1 MNAVLYGNR
10 VAMKKWLASLVKKI
24 DFFDRSLLLLRRV
37 YLSWGKGYPRWS
49 EFKGLDE
56 VKSSKTPKNIFFI
69 TSIGSHLPAM
79 QLETSLA
86 LTLKL
91 RGHKVSALLCD
102 GVLPGCQM
110 CEPRLFSDTAH
121 FLKHGPQKRL
131 CGHCFDPGKKNYE
144 QAGIDVYKYSQFL
157 SDAKMAEADSII
169 ARTDLSKLREFQF
182 EGLKVGEHAMAGA
195 LRFFARA
202 TLPTDRSI
210 TDVVLRRY
218 LKAALITAFV
228 TRELIRQH
236 KIDVMVFH
244 HGIYVPQGIVG
255 EVARSMGVRVVNWNP
270 AYRKNCFIFSHYE
283 TYHHSLM
290 AEPTETWVKMFWDE
304 SKEKTITEYLKSR
317 WTGDNDW
324 IKFIQNPTFEREK
337 IVSELSLDLNKPVI
351 GCLTNVLWDAQ
362 LHYPAN
368 AFENL
373 LDWLFSTIDYF
384 SQRQD
389 LQLVIRIHPAEVTG
403 TVPSKQ
409 PVAEEIAARYPNLP
423 SNIKV
428 ILPGNPLSTYVI
440 SELCDAVI
448 IYGTKTG
455 VELTSVGIPVIVAG
469 EAWIRNKGITTD
481 VGSRSNY
488 TDILNSLPLKKRL
501 GPEVIKKA
509 KKYAYHFFFRRM
521 IPVKIFEKGPG
532 WPPYQLKSNDSQ
544 ELLEGVDP
552 GLDCICRGIVDGDP
566 FVFDS

>member
-1 MNAVLYGNR
+1 
-10 VAMKKWLASLVKKI
+10 MKNWLTGLVKKSDFI
-24 DFFDRSLLLLRRV
+24 DRTLLILRRI
-37 YLSWGKGYPRWS
+37 YLSFGRGYPRWK
-49 EFKGLDE
+49 EFTGLDK
-56 VKSSKTPKNIFFI
+56 VTTSKSPQNIFFI

-86 LTLKL
+86 ATLRL
-91 RGHKVSALLCD
+91 RGHYVAALLCD

-110 CEPRLFSDTAH
+110 CEPRLFSDTQH
-121 FLKHGPQKRL
+121 FLKHGPTKRL
-131 CGHCFDPGKKNYE
+131 CGHCFPPGKNVYE
-144 QAGIDVYKYSQFL
+144 QAGINVFSYSQFL
-157 SDAKMAEADSII
+157 TKEKLAEAEKLSQQL
-169 ARTDLSKLREFQF
+169 DLTHLKKYEL
-182 EGLKVGEHAMAGA
+182 EGLKLGEHAMAGA

-202 TLPTDRSI
+202 TLPEDRKI

-218 LKAALITAFV
+218 LKSALITAFV
-228 TRELIRQH
+228 TQELIKKH
-236 KIDVMVFH
+236 KVDVMVFH

-255 EVARSMGVRVVNWNP
+255 EVARKMGVRVVNWNP
-270 AYRKNCFIFSHYE
+270 AYRKDCFIFSHLE

-290 AEPTETWVKMFWDE
+290 SEPTETWAKMRWDA
-304 SKEKTITEYLKSR
+304 SKDKVITDYLKSR

-324 IKFIQNPTFEREK
+324 IKFIQNPTFEKEK
-337 IVSELSLDLNKPVI
+337 IVKELNLDLSKPVI

-373 LDWLFSTIDYF
+373 LEWLFVTIEYF
-384 SQRQD
+384 AERQD
-389 LQLVIRIHPAEVTG
+389 LQLVIRIHPAEVNG

-409 PVAEEIAARYPNLP
+409 PVAGEIQKRFPKLP

-428 ILPGNPLSTYVI
+428 ILPDNPLSTYVI

-455 VELTSVGIPVIVAG
+455 VELASVGIPVIVAG

-481 VGSRSNY
+481 VNSRGQY
-488 TDILNSLPLKKRL
+488 MDILNSLPLKKRMEPGMVL
-501 GPEVIKKA
+501 KA

-532 WPPYQLKSNDSQ
+532 WPPYQLKARDAQ
-544 ELLEGVDP
+544 ELTAGADP
-552 GLDCICRGIVDGDP
+552 GLDCICQGIVEGTP
-566 FVFDS
+566 FVFDI